1 MVHILLVM
9 FEGIGCLAFEVARR
23 KQMCWEQMLLELPD
37 LLLLGAN
44 LRIWRE
50 GCMVRGR

>member
-1 MVHILLVM
+1 MHILLMM
-9 FEGIGCLAFEVARR
+9 FGGIECLAFEVALRR
-23 KQMCWEQMLLELPD
+23 RMCWGQMLLELPD
-37 LLLLGAN
+37 LLLLEAS